1 MVVTIYKNNNF
12 TVTVGESQVLEG
24 AQVYIC
30 TNNYTGVVEAEEQM
44 LPRIVDYA
52 DQLDE
57 KIEEMLT
64 EGVDLFPDNREL
76 TATATPEA
84 CH

>member
-1 MVVTIYKNNNF
+1 MGETIYKNNNF

-30 TNNYTGVVEAEEQM
+30 TNNITGVVEAEEQM
-44 LPRIVDYA
+44 LPRIIDYA
-52 DQLDE
+52 EQLDE
-57 KIEEMLT
+57 KIGEMLQ
-64 EGVDLFPDNREL
+64 EGVELFPDEWQTDLPNP
-76 TATATPEA
+76 TS